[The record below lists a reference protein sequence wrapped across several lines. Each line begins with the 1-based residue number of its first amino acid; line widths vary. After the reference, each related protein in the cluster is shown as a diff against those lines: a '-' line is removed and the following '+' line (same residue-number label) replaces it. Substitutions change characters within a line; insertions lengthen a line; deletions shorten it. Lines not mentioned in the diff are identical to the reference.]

1 MRESIGTSFT
11 LNFIVLFIFLVFA
24 FLAGTLSYYKAYR
37 VNNYI
42 INAIEKY
49 EGYNEYSKAE
59 IKKGLTAIGY
69 DGNVVIDC
77 DPTRVNSSSSYLS
90 SISPELDI
98 FISDGVRVDNVYPN
112 EGTYAGNTSKGMG
125 YCIYLYDNDAGVLN
139 AGGTGLATTD
149 VYYRY
154 GVLTYMQL
162 KFPVIESTIKI
173 PIFSSTNRM
182 YYFN

>member
-42 INAIEKY
+42 VNAIEKF
-49 EGYNEYSKAE
+49 EGYNDYSIAE
-59 IKKGLTAIGY
+59 IQKGLTAIGY

-77 DPTRVNSSSSYLS
+77 EPTRVNSSAAYLS
-90 SISPELDI
+90 SISPELNV
-98 FISDGVRVDNVYPN
+98 FIGNGIRVDTVYPN
-112 EGTYAGNTSKGMG
+112 KGTYAGNTNKGMG
-125 YCIYLYDNDAGVLN
+125 YCIYLYDND
-139 AGGTGLATTD
+139 GGFLTEDGKLSKTD

-162 KFPVIESTIKI
+162 KFPVIESTVKI

-182 YYFN
+182 YEFK

>member
-59 IKKGLTAIGY
+59 IQKGLTTIGY
-69 DGNVVIDC
+69 DGNVIVDC
-77 DPTRVNSSSSYLS
+77 APTRENSSADYLHSIDADLSSY
-90 SISPELDI
+90 IA
-98 FISDGVRVDNVYPN
+98 DGQRVDNTYPN
-112 EGTYAGNTSKGMG
+112 GDINKGIG
-125 YCIYLYDNDAGVLN
+125 YCVYLYWNDNSALS
-139 AGGTGLATTD
+139 AGGGIATTD

-154 GVLTYMQL
+154 GILTYMQM
-162 KFPVIESTIKI
+162 KFPVVETTIKI
-173 PIFSSTNRM
+173 PIFSSTNRI

>member
-49 EGYNEYSKAE
+49 EGYNDYSKAE
-59 IKKGLTAIGY
+59 IKKGLTTIGY

-77 DPTRVNSSSSYLS
+77 ADTRKNSSATYLS
-90 SISPELDI
+90 EVNAELDR
-98 FISDGVRVDNVYPN
+98 FISDGKRVDGVYPN
-112 EGTYAGNTSKGMG
+112 SGTYEGDTSKGVG
-125 YCIYLYDNDAGVLN
+125 YCIYLYYNDAGFLTKS
-139 AGGTGLATTD
+139 GSLATTD
-149 VYYRY
+149 IYYRY
-154 GVLTYMQL
+154 GVLTYMQM

-182 YYFN
+182 YEFN

>member
-42 INAIEKY
+42 VNAIEKY
-49 EGYNEYSKAE
+49 EGYNQYSKAE
-59 IKKGLTAIGY
+59 IKKGLTSIGY
-69 DGNVVIDC
+69 DGHVVIDC
-77 DPTRVNSSSSYLS
+77 SPTRANSSSSYLANANLNVY
-90 SISPELDI
+90 IG
-98 FISDGVRVDNVYPN
+98 DGVRIDGVYPD
-112 EGTYAGNTSKGMG
+112 GGGADKGLG
-125 YCIYLYDNDAGVLN
+125 YCIYLYDNDAGVL
-139 AGGTGLATTD
+139 TGDGHLATTD

-154 GVLTYMQL
+154 GVLTYMQM

-182 YYFN
+182 FEFK

>member
-37 VNNYI
+37 VNNFI
-42 INAIEKY
+42 VNAIETY
-49 EGYNEYSKAE
+49 EGYNEYSMAE
-59 IKKGLTAIGY
+59 IDRGLVSIGY
-69 DGNVVIDC
+69 EMGTVIEC
-77 DPTRVNSSSSYLS
+77 QPTRVNSSSSYLS
-90 SISPELDI
+90 SLSPYLNI
-98 FISDGVRVDNVYPN
+98 FISDGVRIDTNYY
-112 EGTYAGNTSKGMG
+112 EGDSDTGMG
-125 YCIYLYDNDAGVLN
+125 YCIYLYDNDSGFLN
-139 AGGTGLATTD
+139 PTHTGLSTTD
-149 VYYRY
+149 IYYRY